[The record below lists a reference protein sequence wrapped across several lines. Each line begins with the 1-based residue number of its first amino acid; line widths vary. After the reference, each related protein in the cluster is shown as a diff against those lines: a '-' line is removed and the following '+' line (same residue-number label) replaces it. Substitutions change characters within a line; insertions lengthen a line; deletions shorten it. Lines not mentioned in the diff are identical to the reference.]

1 MSYNI
6 HVEIKIERFEGKSTT
21 THLCFPLLQREGS
34 FQRGLHRYKNC
45 MLELDVQEQ
54 YPLKNLTT
62 FNIGGSAKYFIEIF
76 SVKELLSALQ
86 FVWRNHLDLFV
97 LGGGSNV
104 LVHDRGFHGIVLKIS
119 MKGLDI
125 IEEAEHNVL
134 LKIAAGE
141 SWDSVVTQ
149 AVRAG
154 WWGIENL
161 SFIPGQVG
169 ALAIQNVGAYG
180 QEAREVIESIEA
192 YEIAT
197 GERLILTN
205 QDCRFAYRS
214 SIFNSTL
221 RGKYLIANT
230 FLRLKKHG
238 KPNLKYQ
245 HLKNFLGRHSSPTLQ
260 EIRTA
265 VTTIRQSKLPD
276 PSQLGNAGSF
286 FKNLQLTSRE
296 FEQMCQH
303 VKNRFNAEALLKVRN
318 IPQQRQANI
327 TTGIIKIPTALLLDI
342 CRLKGFQIG
351 GAALYYK
358 HPLIVVNA
366 TGRATAYDVMNLT
379 QEVRQIVYHD
389 TGQTITPE
397 PNLIGFNA
405 KERRDYFGLIT

>member
-1 MSYNI
+1 
-6 HVEIKIERFEGKSTT
+6 
-21 THLCFPLLQREGS
+21 
-34 FQRGLHRYKNC
+34 

-54 YPLKNLTT
+54 YSLKSLTT

-119 MKGLDI
+119 LKGLDVI
-125 IEEAEHNVL
+125 KEDEHNVL

-141 SWDSVVTQ
+141 SWDSVVSQ
-149 AVRAG
+149 AVKAG

-161 SFIPGQVG
+161 SCIPGQVG

-180 QEAREVIESIEA
+180 QEAREVIESIEV

-238 KPNLKYQ
+238 KPHLKYQ
-245 HLKNFLGRHSSPTLQ
+245 HLKFFLEGHSSPTLQ

-286 FKNLQLTSRE
+286 FKNLQLTSGE
-296 FEQMCQH
+296 FERMCQH
-303 VKNRFNAEALLKVRN
+303 VKARLTVQALVKIRD

-327 TTGIIKIPTALLLDI
+327 TTGIIKVPTALLLDI

-351 GAALYYK
+351 GAALYEK

-379 QEVRQIVYHD
+379 QKVRQIVYHE

-397 PNLIGFNA
+397 PNLVGFRA
-405 KERRDYFGLIT
+405 KELRDYFGLIT